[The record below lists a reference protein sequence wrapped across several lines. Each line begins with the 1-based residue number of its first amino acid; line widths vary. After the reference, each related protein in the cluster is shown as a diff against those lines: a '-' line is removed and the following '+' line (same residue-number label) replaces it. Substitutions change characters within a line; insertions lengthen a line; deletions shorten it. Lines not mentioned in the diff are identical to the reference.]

1 MADNRTSTATTSS
14 TARRGPGMG
23 GGHGRGGRMI
33 IAKPRDFRGTFR
45 KLLRFMRPHWAGMV
59 TIILL
64 AGATTVASSLSPKI
78 MGSATNE
85 IVRGAQSLLQG
96 GSGVDFGILV
106 RILMLLMGIYIATS
120 VLRYAQNYVM
130 AGVSQRTMYD
140 LRQAVDQKLSR
151 LPLEYY
157 DTHAYGD
164 ILSRVTNDVDTVS
177 DSLQSSIISA
187 FRSALSVIITLV
199 MMFTISPRLT
209 LIGLVT
215 VPITLWFSSTVVKKT
230 QRFFKGQQSAM
241 GRLSGYIE
249 EMYTAHSIIKAYSGE
264 EEACSQFSEINR
276 ELRDY
281 GRKAQFISGVLSP
294 IVGFIGNVGYV
305 LVTVV
310 GAMMILGGELL
321 VGDLQAFIRYLRQ
334 LSDPINETVSI
345 VNVLQSTV
353 AAAERIFE
361 VLDADEEL
369 PEREPPVI
377 PEESRGAVELTDV
390 HFGYEPGSEVIR
402 GLDVSV
408 QPGEQVALV
417 GETGAGKTTIVNL
430 IMRFYDVTQGSIKV
444 DGVDIRDMPRE
455 VLRQRFGIVLQ
466 DTWLFHGTILEN
478 IRYGRLDAADE
489 EVREAARLAYADGF
503 IAQLP
508 GGYDFVLGEDALNL
522 SQGQRQLLTIARAI
536 LSNSEILILDEA
548 TSSVDT
554 RTEVLIQKAMKNLMQ
569 GRTVFVI
576 AHRLST
582 IRDSSMILML
592 ENGRVLERGTH
603 AELLERNGAYARLYN
618 SQFELEN
625 GAAI

>member
-1 MADNRTSTATTSS
+1 MADNRTSTTTTT

-23 GGHGRGGRMI
+23 GGRGRGGRMI
-33 IAKPRDFRGTFR
+33 IAKPKDFRGTFR
-45 KLLRFMRPHWAGMV
+45 KLLRFMRPHWMGM
-59 TIILL
+59 TAIILL
-64 AGATTVASSLSPKI
+64 AGATILASSLSPKI

-85 IVRGAQSLLQG
+85 IVRGAQSLLKG
-96 GSGVDFGILV
+96 GSGVDFGLLA
-106 RILMLLMGIYIATS
+106 RILMLLMAVYVATS
-120 VLRYAQNYVM
+120 LLRYAQNYVM

-140 LRQAVDQKLSR
+140 LRQAVDRKLSR

-187 FRSALSVIITLV
+187 FRSALSVVITLV
-199 MMFTISPRLT
+199 MMLTISPRLT

-264 EEACSQFSEINR
+264 EDACRQFSEINR

-294 IVGFIGNVGYV
+294 IVGFIGNAGYV

-361 VLDADEEL
+361 VLDADEEI

-377 PEESRGAVELTDV
+377 PPESRGAVEITDV
-390 HFGYEPGSEVIR
+390 HFGYEPGIEVIR

-455 VLRQRFGIVLQ
+455 VLRERFGMVLQ
-466 DTWLFHGTILEN
+466 DTWLFHGTIMEN
-478 IRYGRLDAADE
+478 IRYGRLDATDE
-489 EVREAARLAYADGF
+489 EVRQAARLAYADGF

-536 LSNSEILILDEA
+536 LSDPEILILDEA

-554 RTEVLIQKAMKNLMQ
+554 RTEVLIQKAMKNLMK

-582 IRDSSMILML
+582 IRDSSVILML
-592 ENGRVLERGTH
+592 ENGQVLERGTH
-603 AELLERNGAYARLYN
+603 AELLAQNGAYARLYN

-625 GAAI
+625 GAAV

>member
-1 MADNRTSTATTSS
+1 MADNRTSTTTTT

-23 GGHGRGGRMI
+23 GGRGRGGRMI
-33 IAKPRDFRGTFR
+33 IAKPKDFRGTFR
-45 KLLRFMRPHWAGMV
+45 KLLRFMRPHWMGM
-59 TIILL
+59 TAIILL
-64 AGATTVASSLSPKI
+64 AGATTLASSLSPKI

-85 IVRGAQSLLQG
+85 IVRGAQSLLEG
-96 GSGVDFGILV
+96 GSGVDFGLLT
-106 RILMLLMGIYIATS
+106 RILMLLMAVYVATS
-120 VLRYAQNYVM
+120 LLRYAQNYVM

-140 LRQAVDQKLSR
+140 LRQAVDRKLSR

-187 FRSALSVIITLV
+187 FRSALSVVITLV
-199 MMFTISPRLT
+199 MMLTISPRLT

-264 EEACSQFSEINR
+264 EDACRQFSEINR

-294 IVGFIGNVGYV
+294 IVGFIGNAGYV

-361 VLDADEEL
+361 VLDADEEI

-377 PEESRGAVELTDV
+377 PPESRGAVEITDV
-390 HFGYEPGSEVIR
+390 HFGYEPGIEVIR

-455 VLRQRFGIVLQ
+455 VLRERFGMVLQ

-478 IRYGRLDAADE
+478 IRYGRLDATDE
-489 EVREAARLAYADGF
+489 EVRQAARLAYADGF

-536 LSNSEILILDEA
+536 LSDPEILILDEA

-554 RTEVLIQKAMKNLMQ
+554 RTEVLIQKAMKNLMK

-582 IRDSSMILML
+582 IRDSSVILML
-592 ENGRVLERGTH
+592 ENGQVLERGTH
-603 AELLERNGAYARLYN
+603 AELLAQNGAYARLYN

-625 GAAI
+625 GAAV

>member
-106 RILMLLMGIYIATS
+106 RILMLLIGIYIATS

-199 MMFTISPRLT
+199 MMLTISPRLT

-215 VPITLWFSSTVVKKT
+215 IPITLWFSSTVVKKT

-264 EEACSQFSEINR
+264 EEVCSQFSEINR

-478 IRYGRLDAADE
+478 IRYGRLDATDE

-536 LSNSEILILDEA
+536 LSNPEILILDEA

-625 GAAI
+625 GAAV

>member
-215 VPITLWFSSTVVKKT
+215 IPITLWFSSTVVKKT

-264 EEACSQFSEINR
+264 EEVCSQFSEINR

-478 IRYGRLDAADE
+478 IRYGRLDATDE

-536 LSNSEILILDEA
+536 LSNPEILILDEA

-625 GAAI
+625 GAAV

>member
-1 MADNRTSTATTSS
+1 MADNRTSTTTTT

-23 GGHGRGGRMI
+23 GGRGRGGRMI
-33 IAKPRDFRGTFR
+33 IAKPKDFRGTFR
-45 KLLRFMRPHWAGMV
+45 KLLRFMRPHWMGM
-59 TIILL
+59 TAIILL
-64 AGATTVASSLSPKI
+64 AGATTLASSLSPKI

-85 IVRGAQSLLQG
+85 IVRGAQSLLEG
-96 GSGVDFGILV
+96 GSGVDFGLLA
-106 RILMLLMGIYIATS
+106 RILMLLMAVYVATS
-120 VLRYAQNYVM
+120 LLRYAQNYVM

-140 LRQAVDQKLSR
+140 LRQAVDRKLSR

-187 FRSALSVIITLV
+187 FRSALSVVITLV
-199 MMFTISPRLT
+199 MMLTIS
-209 LIGLVT
+209 GLVT

-264 EEACSQFSEINR
+264 EDACRQFSEINR

-294 IVGFIGNVGYV
+294 IVGFIGNAGYV

-361 VLDADEEL
+361 VLDADEEI

-377 PEESRGAVELTDV
+377 PPESRGAVEITDV
-390 HFGYEPGSEVIR
+390 HFGYEPGIEVIR

-455 VLRQRFGIVLQ
+455 VLRERFGMVLQ
-466 DTWLFHGTILEN
+466 DTWLFHGTIMEN
-478 IRYGRLDAADE
+478 IRYGRLDATDE
-489 EVREAARLAYADGF
+489 EVRQAARLAYADGF

-536 LSNSEILILDEA
+536 LSDPEILILDEA

-554 RTEVLIQKAMKNLMQ
+554 RTEVLIQKAMKNLMK

-582 IRDSSMILML
+582 IRDSSVILML
-592 ENGRVLERGTH
+592 ENGQVLERGTH
-603 AELLERNGAYARLYN
+603 AELLAQNGAYARLYN

-625 GAAI
+625 GAAV

>member
-1 MADNRTSTATTSS
+1 MADNRTSTTTTT

-23 GGHGRGGRMI
+23 GGRGRGGRMI
-33 IAKPRDFRGTFR
+33 IAKPKDFRGTFR
-45 KLLRFMRPHWAGMV
+45 KLLRFMRPHWMGM
-59 TIILL
+59 TAIILL
-64 AGATTVASSLSPKI
+64 AGATTLASSLSPKI

-85 IVRGAQSLLQG
+85 IVRGAQSLLED
-96 GSGVDFGILV
+96 GSGVDFGLLA
-106 RILMLLMGIYIATS
+106 RILMLLMAVYVATS
-120 VLRYAQNYVM
+120 LLRYTQNYVM

-140 LRQAVDQKLSR
+140 LRQAVDRKLSR

-187 FRSALSVIITLV
+187 FRSALSVVITLV
-199 MMFTISPRLT
+199 MMLTISPRLT

-264 EEACSQFSEINR
+264 EDAYRQFSEINR

-294 IVGFIGNVGYV
+294 IVGFIGNAGYV

-345 VNVLQSTV
+345 VNVLQSTM

-361 VLDADEEL
+361 VLDADEEI

-377 PEESRGAVELTDV
+377 PPESRGAVEISDV
-390 HFGYEPGSEVIR
+390 HFGYEPGIEVIR

-455 VLRQRFGIVLQ
+455 VLRERFGMVLQ
-466 DTWLFHGTILEN
+466 DTWLLHGTIMEN
-478 IRYGRLDAADE
+478 IRYGRLDATDE
-489 EVREAARLAYADGF
+489 EVRKAARLAYADGF

-536 LSNSEILILDEA
+536 LSDPEILILDEA

-554 RTEVLIQKAMKNLMQ
+554 RTEVLIQKAMKNLMK

-582 IRDSSMILML
+582 IRDSSVILML
-592 ENGRVLERGTH
+592 ENGQVLERGTH
-603 AELLERNGAYARLYN
+603 AELLAQNGAYARLYN

-625 GAAI
+625 SAAV

>member
-1 MADNRTSTATTSS
+1 MADNRTSTTTTT

-23 GGHGRGGRMI
+23 GGRGRGGRMI
-33 IAKPRDFRGTFR
+33 IAKPKDFRGTFR
-45 KLLRFMRPHWAGMV
+45 KLLRFMRPHWMGM
-59 TIILL
+59 TAIILL
-64 AGATTVASSLSPKI
+64 AGATTLASSLSPKI

-85 IVRGAQSLLQG
+85 IVRGAQSLLEG
-96 GSGVDFGILV
+96 GSGVDFGLLT
-106 RILMLLMGIYIATS
+106 RILMLLMAAYVATS
-120 VLRYAQNYVM
+120 LLRYAQNYLM

-140 LRQAVDQKLSR
+140 LRQAVDRKLSR

-187 FRSALSVIITLV
+187 FRSALSVVITLV
-199 MMFTISPRLT
+199 MMLTISPRLT

-264 EEACSQFSEINR
+264 EDACRQFSEINR

-294 IVGFIGNVGYV
+294 IVGFIGNAGYV

-361 VLDADEEL
+361 VLDADEEI

-377 PEESRGAVELTDV
+377 PPESRGAVEITDV
-390 HFGYEPGSEVIR
+390 HFGYEPGIEVIR

-455 VLRQRFGIVLQ
+455 VLRERFGMVLQ

-478 IRYGRLDAADE
+478 IRYGRLDATDE
-489 EVREAARLAYADGF
+489 EVRQAARLAYADGF

-536 LSNSEILILDEA
+536 LSDPEILILDEA

-554 RTEVLIQKAMKNLMQ
+554 RTEVLIQKAMKNLMK

-582 IRDSSMILML
+582 IRDSSVILML
-592 ENGRVLERGTH
+592 ENGQVLERGTH
-603 AELLERNGAYARLYN
+603 AELLAQNGAYARLYN

-625 GAAI
+625 GAAV

>member
-1 MADNRTSTATTSS
+1 MADNRTSTTTTT

-23 GGHGRGGRMI
+23 GGRGRGGRMI
-33 IAKPRDFRGTFR
+33 IAKPKDFRGTFR
-45 KLLRFMRPHWAGMV
+45 KLLRFMRPHWMGM
-59 TIILL
+59 TAIILL
-64 AGATTVASSLSPKI
+64 AGATTLASSLSPKI

-85 IVRGAQSLLQG
+85 IVRGAQSLLEG
-96 GSGVDFGILV
+96 GSGVDFGLLT
-106 RILMLLMGIYIATS
+106 RILMLLMAAYVATS
-120 VLRYAQNYVM
+120 LLRYAQNYMM

-140 LRQAVDQKLSR
+140 LRQAVDRKLSR

-187 FRSALSVIITLV
+187 FRSALSVVITLV
-199 MMFTISPRLT
+199 MMLTISPRLT

-264 EEACSQFSEINR
+264 EDACRQFSEINR

-294 IVGFIGNVGYV
+294 IVGFIGNAGYV

-361 VLDADEEL
+361 VLDADEEI

-377 PEESRGAVELTDV
+377 PPESRGAVEITDV
-390 HFGYEPGSEVIR
+390 HFGYEPGIEVIR

-455 VLRQRFGIVLQ
+455 VLRERFGMVLQ
-466 DTWLFHGTILEN
+466 DTWLFHVTILEN
-478 IRYGRLDAADE
+478 IRYGRLDATDE
-489 EVREAARLAYADGF
+489 EVRQAARLAYADGF
-503 IAQLP
+503 MAQLP

-536 LSNSEILILDEA
+536 LSDPEILILDEA

-554 RTEVLIQKAMKNLMQ
+554 RTEVLIQKAMKNLMK

-582 IRDSSMILML
+582 IRDSSVILML
-592 ENGRVLERGTH
+592 ENGQVLERGTH
-603 AELLERNGAYARLYN
+603 AELLAQNGAYARLYN

-625 GAAI
+625 GAAV

>member
-96 GSGVDFGILV
+96 GSGVDFGVLV
-106 RILMLLMGIYIATS
+106 RILMLLIGIYIATS

-199 MMFTISPRLT
+199 MMLTISPRLT

-281 GRKAQFISGVLSP
+281 GRKAQFISSVLSP

-455 VLRQRFGIVLQ
+455 VLRQRFGMVLQ

-478 IRYGRLDAADE
+478 IRYGRLDATDE

-536 LSNSEILILDEA
+536 LSNPEILILDEA

-625 GAAI
+625 GAVV

>member
-1 MADNRTSTATTSS
+1 
-14 TARRGPGMG
+14 
-23 GGHGRGGRMI
+23 MI
-33 IAKPRDFRGTFR
+33 IAKPKDFRGTFR
-45 KLLRFMRPHWAGMV
+45 KLLRFMRPHWMGM
-59 TIILL
+59 TAIILL
-64 AGATTVASSLSPKI
+64 AGATTLASSLSPKI

-85 IVRGAQSLLQG
+85 IVRGAQSLLEG
-96 GSGVDFGILV
+96 GSGVDFGLLA
-106 RILMLLMGIYIATS
+106 RILMLLMAVYVATS
-120 VLRYAQNYVM
+120 LLRYAQNYVM

-140 LRQAVDQKLSR
+140 LRQAVDRKLSR

-187 FRSALSVIITLV
+187 FRSALSVVITLV
-199 MMFTISPRLT
+199 MMLTISPRLT

-264 EEACSQFSEINR
+264 EDACRQFSEINR

-294 IVGFIGNVGYV
+294 IVGFIGNAGYV

-361 VLDADEEL
+361 VLDADEEI

-377 PEESRGAVELTDV
+377 PPESRGAVEITDV
-390 HFGYEPGSEVIR
+390 HFGYEPGIEVIR

-444 DGVDIRDMPRE
+444 CLLYTSRRKQNGLYEHTGTVCTYSQGYSAGPPDDPGSQGPVQRDLYLWSGQPGIHHRGGRTAGPAGGGDRPYLGRDGLLHAAQGEGRRAFPC
-455 VLRQRFGIVLQ
+455 
-466 DTWLFHGTILEN
+466 
-478 IRYGRLDAADE
+478 YGRDAAGTGRFPELTSGKYQQTGSFSDWNC
-489 EVREAARLAYADGF
+489 LFLFYKNPLYF
-503 IAQLP
+503 QC
-508 GGYDFVLGEDALNL
+508 GY
-522 SQGQRQLLTIARAI
+522 AI
-536 LSNSEILILDEA
+536 LGMYLGNYKYYA
-548 TSSVDT
+548 
-554 RTEVLIQKAMKNLMQ
+554 IQNIIVYKTKGANLYETD
-569 GRTVFVI
+569 GR
-576 AHRLST
+576 
-582 IRDSSMILML
+582 
-592 ENGRVLERGTH
+592 
-603 AELLERNGAYARLYN
+603 
-618 SQFELEN
+618 
-625 GAAI
+625 

>member
-96 GSGVDFGILV
+96 GSGVDFAVLV
-106 RILMLLMGIYIATS
+106 RILMLLIGIYIATS

-199 MMFTISPRLT
+199 MMLTISPRLT

-281 GRKAQFISGVLSP
+281 GRKAQFVSGVLSP

-478 IRYGRLDAADE
+478 IRYGRLDATDE

-536 LSNSEILILDEA
+536 LSNPEILILDEA

-625 GAAI
+625 GAAV

>member
-96 GSGVDFGILV
+96 GSGVDFGVLV
-106 RILMLLMGIYIATS
+106 RILMLLIGIYIATS

-199 MMFTISPRLT
+199 MMLTISPRLT

-455 VLRQRFGIVLQ
+455 VLRQRFGMVLQ

-478 IRYGRLDAADE
+478 IRYGRLDATDE
-489 EVREAARLAYADGF
+489 EVHEAARLAYADGF

>member
-1 MADNRTSTATTSS
+1 MADNRISTATTSS

-45 KLLRFMRPHWAGMV
+45 KLLRFMRPHWVGMV

-96 GSGVDFGILV
+96 GSGVDFGVLV
-106 RILMLLMGIYIATS
+106 RILMLLIGIYIATS

-199 MMFTISPRLT
+199 MMLTISPRLT

-478 IRYGRLDAADE
+478 IRYGRLDATDE

-536 LSNSEILILDEA
+536 LSNPEILILDEA

-625 GAAI
+625 GAAV

>member
-1 MADNRTSTATTSS
+1 MADNRISTATTSS

-96 GSGVDFGILV
+96 GSGVDFGVLV
-106 RILMLLMGIYIATS
+106 RILMLLIGIYIATS

-199 MMFTISPRLT
+199 MMLTISPRLT

-361 VLDADEEL
+361 VLDAGEEL
-369 PEREPPVI
+369 PEQEPPVI

-536 LSNSEILILDEA
+536 LSNPEILILDEA

>member
-1 MADNRTSTATTSS
+1 MADNRTSTTTTT

-23 GGHGRGGRMI
+23 GGRGRGGRMI
-33 IAKPRDFRGTFR
+33 IAKPKDFRGTFR
-45 KLLRFMRPHWAGMV
+45 KLLRFMRPHWMGM
-59 TIILL
+59 TAIILL
-64 AGATTVASSLSPKI
+64 AGATTLASSLSPKI

-85 IVRGAQSLLQG
+85 IVRGAQSLLED
-96 GSGVDFGILV
+96 GSGVDFGLLA
-106 RILMLLMGIYIATS
+106 RILMLLMAVYVATS
-120 VLRYAQNYVM
+120 LLRYTQNYVM

-140 LRQAVDQKLSR
+140 LRQAVDRKLSR

-187 FRSALSVIITLV
+187 FRSALSVVITLV
-199 MMFTISPRLT
+199 MMLTISPRLT

-264 EEACSQFSEINR
+264 EDAYRQFSEINR

-294 IVGFIGNVGYV
+294 IVGFIGNAGYV

-321 VGDLQAFIRYLRQ
+321 EGDLQAFIRYLRQ

-345 VNVLQSTV
+345 VNVLQSTM

-361 VLDADEEL
+361 VLDADEEI

-377 PEESRGAVELTDV
+377 PPKSRGAVEITDV
-390 HFGYEPGSEVIR
+390 HFGYEPGIEVIR

-455 VLRQRFGIVLQ
+455 VLRERFGMVLQ
-466 DTWLFHGTILEN
+466 DTWLLHGTIMEN
-478 IRYGRLDAADE
+478 IRYGRLDATDE
-489 EVREAARLAYADGF
+489 EVRKAARLAYADGF

-536 LSNSEILILDEA
+536 LSDPEILILDEA

-554 RTEVLIQKAMKNLMQ
+554 RTEVLIQKAMKNLMK

-582 IRDSSMILML
+582 IRDSSVILML
-592 ENGRVLERGTH
+592 ENGQVLERGTH
-603 AELLERNGAYARLYN
+603 AELLAQNGAYARLYN

-625 GAAI
+625 SAAV

>member
-96 GSGVDFGILV
+96 GSGVDFAVLV
-106 RILMLLMGIYIATS
+106 RILMLLIGIYIATS

-199 MMFTISPRLT
+199 MMLTISPRLT

-455 VLRQRFGIVLQ
+455 VLRQRFGMVLQ

-478 IRYGRLDAADE
+478 IRYGRLDATDE

-625 GAAI
+625 GAAV

>member
-1 MADNRTSTATTSS
+1 MADNRTSTTTTT

-23 GGHGRGGRMI
+23 GGRGRGGRMI
-33 IAKPRDFRGTFR
+33 IAKPKDFRGTFR
-45 KLLRFMRPHWAGMV
+45 KLLRFMRPHWMGM
-59 TIILL
+59 TAIILL
-64 AGATTVASSLSPKI
+64 AGATTLASSLSPKI

-85 IVRGAQSLLQG
+85 IVRGAQSLLEG
-96 GSGVDFGILV
+96 GSGVDFGLLT
-106 RILMLLMGIYIATS
+106 RILMLLMAAYVATS
-120 VLRYAQNYVM
+120 LLRYAQNYMM

-140 LRQAVDQKLSR
+140 LRQAVDRKLSR

-187 FRSALSVIITLV
+187 FRSALSVVITLV
-199 MMFTISPRLT
+199 MMLTISPRLT

-264 EEACSQFSEINR
+264 EDACRQFSEINR

-294 IVGFIGNVGYV
+294 IVGFIGNAGYV

-361 VLDADEEL
+361 VLDADEEI

-377 PEESRGAVELTDV
+377 PPESRGAVEITDV
-390 HFGYEPGSEVIR
+390 HFGYEPGIEVIR

-455 VLRQRFGIVLQ
+455 VLRERFGMVLQ

-478 IRYGRLDAADE
+478 IRYGRLDATDE
-489 EVREAARLAYADGF
+489 EVRQAARLAYADGF

-536 LSNSEILILDEA
+536 LSDPEILILDEA

-554 RTEVLIQKAMKNLMQ
+554 RTEVLIQKAMKNLMK

-582 IRDSSMILML
+582 IRDSSVILML
-592 ENGRVLERGTH
+592 ENGQVLERGTH
-603 AELLERNGAYARLYN
+603 AELLAQNGAYARLYN

-625 GAAI
+625 GAAV

>member
-1 MADNRTSTATTSS
+1 MADNRTSTTTTT

-23 GGHGRGGRMI
+23 GGRGRGGRMI
-33 IAKPRDFRGTFR
+33 IAKPKDFRGTFR
-45 KLLRFMRPHWAGMV
+45 KLLRFMRPHWMGM
-59 TIILL
+59 TAIILL
-64 AGATTVASSLSPKI
+64 AGATTLASSLSPKI

-85 IVRGAQSLLQG
+85 IVRGAQSLLED
-96 GSGVDFGILV
+96 GSGVDFGLLA
-106 RILMLLMGIYIATS
+106 RILMLLMAVYVATS
-120 VLRYAQNYVM
+120 LLRYTQNYVM

-140 LRQAVDQKLSR
+140 LRQAVDRKLSR

-187 FRSALSVIITLV
+187 FRSALSVVITLV
-199 MMFTISPRLT
+199 MMLTISPRLT

-264 EEACSQFSEINR
+264 EDAYRQFSEINR

-294 IVGFIGNVGYV
+294 IVGFIGNAGYV

-345 VNVLQSTV
+345 VNVLQSTM

-361 VLDADEEL
+361 VLDADEEI

-377 PEESRGAVELTDV
+377 PPESRGAVEITDV
-390 HFGYEPGSEVIR
+390 HFGYEPGIEVIR

-455 VLRQRFGIVLQ
+455 VLRERFGMVLQ
-466 DTWLFHGTILEN
+466 DTWLLHGTIMEN
-478 IRYGRLDAADE
+478 IRYGRLDATDE
-489 EVREAARLAYADGF
+489 EVRKAARLAYADGF

-522 SQGQRQLLTIARAI
+522 SQGQRQLLTICNCPPA
-536 LSNSEILILDEA
+536 LHHPG
-548 TSSVDT
+548 
-554 RTEVLIQKAMKNLMQ
+554 Q
-569 GRTVFVI
+569 
-576 AHRLST
+576 
-582 IRDSSMILML
+582 
-592 ENGRVLERGTH
+592 
-603 AELLERNGAYARLYN
+603 
-618 SQFELEN
+618 
-625 GAAI
+625 

>member
-1 MADNRTSTATTSS
+1 MADNRTSTTTTT

-23 GGHGRGGRMI
+23 GGRGRGGRMI
-33 IAKPRDFRGTFR
+33 IAKPKDFRGTFR
-45 KLLRFMRPHWAGMV
+45 KLLRFMRPQWMGM
-59 TIILL
+59 TAIILL
-64 AGATTVASSLSPKI
+64 AGATTLASSLSPKI

-85 IVRGAQSLLQG
+85 IVRGAQSLLED
-96 GSGVDFGILV
+96 GSGVDFGLLA
-106 RILMLLMGIYIATS
+106 RILMLLMAVYVATS
-120 VLRYAQNYVM
+120 LLRYTQNYVM

-140 LRQAVDQKLSR
+140 LRQAVDRKLSR

-187 FRSALSVIITLV
+187 FRSALSVVITLV
-199 MMFTISPRLT
+199 MMLTISPRLT

-264 EEACSQFSEINR
+264 EDAYRQFSEINR

-294 IVGFIGNVGYV
+294 IVGFIGNAGYV

-345 VNVLQSTV
+345 VNVLQSTM

-361 VLDADEEL
+361 VLDADEEI

-377 PEESRGAVELTDV
+377 PPESRGAVEISDV
-390 HFGYEPGSEVIR
+390 HFGYEPGIEVIR

-455 VLRQRFGIVLQ
+455 VLRERFGMVLQ
-466 DTWLFHGTILEN
+466 DTWLLHGTIMEN
-478 IRYGRLDAADE
+478 IRYGRLDATDE
-489 EVREAARLAYADGF
+489 EVRKAARLAYADGF

-536 LSNSEILILDEA
+536 LSDPEILILDEA

-554 RTEVLIQKAMKNLMQ
+554 RTEVLIQKAMKNLMK

-582 IRDSSMILML
+582 IRDSSVILML
-592 ENGRVLERGTH
+592 ENGQVLERGTH
-603 AELLERNGAYARLYN
+603 AELLAQNGAYARLYN

-625 GAAI
+625 SAAV

>member
-1 MADNRTSTATTSS
+1 
-14 TARRGPGMG
+14 
-23 GGHGRGGRMI
+23 MI
-33 IAKPRDFRGTFR
+33 IAKPKDFRGTFR
-45 KLLRFMRPHWAGMV
+45 KLLRFMRPHWMGM
-59 TIILL
+59 TAIILL
-64 AGATTVASSLSPKI
+64 AGATTLASSLSPKI

-85 IVRGAQSLLQG
+85 IVRGAQSLLED
-96 GSGVDFGILV
+96 GSGVDFGLLA
-106 RILMLLMGIYIATS
+106 RILMLLMAVYVATS
-120 VLRYAQNYVM
+120 LLRYTQNYVM

-140 LRQAVDQKLSR
+140 LRQAVDRKLSR

-187 FRSALSVIITLV
+187 FRSALSVVITLV
-199 MMFTISPRLT
+199 MMLTISPRLT

-264 EEACSQFSEINR
+264 EDAYRQFSEINR

-294 IVGFIGNVGYV
+294 IVGFIGNAGYV

-345 VNVLQSTV
+345 VNVLQSTM

-361 VLDADEEL
+361 VLDADEEI

-377 PEESRGAVELTDV
+377 PPESRGAVEISDV
-390 HFGYEPGSEVIR
+390 HFGYEPGIEVIR

-455 VLRQRFGIVLQ
+455 VLRERFGMVLQ
-466 DTWLFHGTILEN
+466 DTWLLHGTIMEN
-478 IRYGRLDAADE
+478 IRYGRLDATDE
-489 EVREAARLAYADGF
+489 EVRKAARLAYADGF

-536 LSNSEILILDEA
+536 LSDPEILILDEA

-554 RTEVLIQKAMKNLMQ
+554 RTEVLIQKAMKNLMK

-582 IRDSSMILML
+582 IRDSSVILML
-592 ENGRVLERGTH
+592 ENGQVLERGTH
-603 AELLERNGAYARLYN
+603 AELLAQNGAYARLYN

-625 GAAI
+625 SAAV

>member
-45 KLLRFMRPHWAGMV
+45 KLLRFMRPHWVGMV

-96 GSGVDFGILV
+96 GSGVDFAVLV
-106 RILMLLMGIYIATS
+106 RILMLLIGIYIATS

-199 MMFTISPRLT
+199 MMLTISPRLT

-264 EEACSQFSEINR
+264 EEVCSQFSEINR

-361 VLDADEEL
+361 VLDAGEEL
-369 PEREPPVI
+369 PEQEPPVI

-478 IRYGRLDAADE
+478 IRYGRLDATDE

-536 LSNSEILILDEA
+536 LSNPEILILDEA

-625 GAAI
+625 GAAV

>member
-1 MADNRTSTATTSS
+1 MADNRTSTTTTT

-23 GGHGRGGRMI
+23 GGRGRGGRMI
-33 IAKPRDFRGTFR
+33 IAKPKDFRGTFR
-45 KLLRFMRPHWAGMV
+45 KLLRFMRPHWMGM
-59 TIILL
+59 TAIILL
-64 AGATTVASSLSPKI
+64 AGATTLASSLSPKI

-85 IVRGAQSLLQG
+85 IVRGAQSLLEG
-96 GSGVDFGILV
+96 GSGVDFGLLT
-106 RILMLLMGIYIATS
+106 RILMLLMAVYVATS
-120 VLRYAQNYVM
+120 LLRYAQNYVM

-140 LRQAVDQKLSR
+140 LRQAVDRKLSR

-187 FRSALSVIITLV
+187 FRSALSVVITLV
-199 MMFTISPRLT
+199 MMLTISPRLT

-264 EEACSQFSEINR
+264 EDACRQFSEINR

-294 IVGFIGNVGYV
+294 IVGFIGNAGYV

-361 VLDADEEL
+361 VLDADEEI

-377 PEESRGAVELTDV
+377 PPESRGAVEITDV
-390 HFGYEPGSEVIR
+390 HFGYEPGIEVIR

-455 VLRQRFGIVLQ
+455 VLRERFGMVLQ
-466 DTWLFHGTILEN
+466 DTWLFHGTIMEN
-478 IRYGRLDAADE
+478 IRYGRLDATDE
-489 EVREAARLAYADGF
+489 EVRQAARLAYADGF

-536 LSNSEILILDEA
+536 LSDPEILILDEA

-554 RTEVLIQKAMKNLMQ
+554 RTEVLIQKAMKNLMK

-582 IRDSSMILML
+582 IRDSSVILML
-592 ENGRVLERGTH
+592 ENGQVLERGTH
-603 AELLERNGAYARLYN
+603 AELLAQNGAYARLYN

-625 GAAI
+625 GAAV

>member
-1 MADNRTSTATTSS
+1 MADNRTSTTTTT

-23 GGHGRGGRMI
+23 GGRGRGGRMI
-33 IAKPRDFRGTFR
+33 IAKPKDFRGTFR
-45 KLLRFMRPHWAGMV
+45 KLLRFMRPHWMGM
-59 TIILL
+59 TAIILL
-64 AGATTVASSLSPKI
+64 AGATTLASSLSPKI

-85 IVRGAQSLLQG
+85 IVRGAQSLLEG
-96 GSGVDFGILV
+96 GSGVDFGLLT
-106 RILMLLMGIYIATS
+106 RILMLLMAAYVATS
-120 VLRYAQNYVM
+120 LLRYAQNYMM

-140 LRQAVDQKLSR
+140 LRQAVDRKLSR

-187 FRSALSVIITLV
+187 FRSALSVVITLV
-199 MMFTISPRLT
+199 MMLTISPRLT

-264 EEACSQFSEINR
+264 EDACRQFSEINR

-294 IVGFIGNVGYV
+294 IVGFIGNAGYV

-361 VLDADEEL
+361 VLDADEEI

-377 PEESRGAVELTDV
+377 PPESRGAVEITDV
-390 HFGYEPGSEVIR
+390 HFGYEPGIEVIR

-455 VLRQRFGIVLQ
+455 VLRERFGMVLQ

-478 IRYGRLDAADE
+478 IRYGRLDATDE
-489 EVREAARLAYADGF
+489 EVRQAARLAYADGF

-536 LSNSEILILDEA
+536 LSDPEILILDEA

-554 RTEVLIQKAMKNLMQ
+554 RTEVLIQKAMKNLMK

-582 IRDSSMILML
+582 IRDSSVILML
-592 ENGRVLERGTH
+592 ENGQVLERGTH
-603 AELLERNGAYARLYN
+603 AELLSQNGAYARLYN

-625 GAAI
+625 GAAV

>member
-1 MADNRTSTATTSS
+1 MADNRISTATTSS

-96 GSGVDFGILV
+96 GSGVDFGVLV
-106 RILMLLMGIYIATS
+106 RILMLLIGIYIATS

-199 MMFTISPRLT
+199 MMLTISPRLT

-361 VLDADEEL
+361 VLDAGEEL

-455 VLRQRFGIVLQ
+455 VLRQRFGMVLQ
-466 DTWLFHGTILEN
+466 DTWLFYGTILEN
-478 IRYGRLDAADE
+478 IRYGRLDATDE

-536 LSNSEILILDEA
+536 LSNPEILILDEA

-625 GAAI
+625 GAAV

>member
-45 KLLRFMRPHWAGMV
+45 KLLRFMRPHWVGMV

-96 GSGVDFGILV
+96 GSGVDFAVLV
-106 RILMLLMGIYIATS
+106 RILMLLIGIYIATS

-199 MMFTISPRLT
+199 MMLTISPRLT

-361 VLDADEEL
+361 VLDAGEEL
-369 PEREPPVI
+369 PEQEPPVI

-478 IRYGRLDAADE
+478 IRYGRLDATDE

-536 LSNSEILILDEA
+536 LSNPEILILDEA

-625 GAAI
+625 GAAV

>member
-1 MADNRTSTATTSS
+1 MADNRTASTTS
-14 TARRGPGMG
+14 TTTRRGPGMG
-23 GGHGRGGRMI
+23 GGRGRGGRMI
-33 IAKPRDFRGTFR
+33 IAKPKDFRGTFK
-45 KLLRFMRPHWAGMV
+45 KLLRFMRPHWLGMTV
-59 TIILL
+59 IILL
-64 AGATTVASSLSPKI
+64 AGATTFASSLSPKI

-85 IVRGAQSLLQG
+85 IVRGAQSLLEG
-96 GSGVDFGILV
+96 GSGVDFGLLG
-106 RILMLLMGIYIATS
+106 RILTLLMAVYIATS
-120 VLRYAQNYVM
+120 LLRYAQNYVM

-140 LRQAVDQKLSR
+140 LRQAVDRKLSR

-187 FRSALSVIITLV
+187 FRSALSVVITLV
-199 MMFTISPRLT
+199 MMLTISPRLT
-209 LIGLVT
+209 LIGLIT
-215 VPITLWFSSTVVKKT
+215 VPLTLWFSATVVKRT

-264 EEACSQFSEINR
+264 EEACRQFSEINR

-294 IVGFIGNVGYV
+294 IVGFIGNAGYV

-310 GAMMILGGELL
+310 GAMMILSGELL

-361 VLDADEEL
+361 VLDADEEI

-377 PEESRGAVELTDV
+377 PEESRGAVEITDV
-390 HFGYEPGSEVIR
+390 HFGYEPGIEVIR

-408 QPGEQVALV
+408 QPGDQVALV

-455 VLRQRFGIVLQ
+455 VLRERFGMVLQ
-466 DTWLFHGTILEN
+466 DTWLFHGSILEN
-478 IRYGRLDAADE
+478 IRYGRLDATDE

-536 LSNSEILILDEA
+536 LSDPEILILDEA

-554 RTEVLIQKAMKNLMQ
+554 RTEVLIQKAMKNLMK

-592 ENGRVLERGTH
+592 ENGQVLERGTH
-603 AELLERNGAYARLYN
+603 AELLARNGAYARLYN

-625 GAAI
+625 GAAV

>member
-1 MADNRTSTATTSS
+1 MADNRTSTTTTT

-23 GGHGRGGRMI
+23 GGRGRGGRMI
-33 IAKPRDFRGTFR
+33 IAKPKDFRGTFR
-45 KLLRFMRPHWAGMV
+45 KLLRFMRPHWMGM
-59 TIILL
+59 TAIILL
-64 AGATTVASSLSPKI
+64 AGATTLASSLSPKI

-85 IVRGAQSLLQG
+85 IVRGAQSLLEG
-96 GSGVDFGILV
+96 GSGVDFSLLA
-106 RILMLLMGIYIATS
+106 RILMLLMAVYVATS
-120 VLRYAQNYVM
+120 LLRYAQNYVM

-140 LRQAVDQKLSR
+140 LRQAVDRKLSR

-187 FRSALSVIITLV
+187 FRSALSVVITLV
-199 MMFTISPRLT
+199 MMLTISPRLT

-264 EEACSQFSEINR
+264 EDACRQFSEINR

-294 IVGFIGNVGYV
+294 IVGFIGNAGYV

-361 VLDADEEL
+361 VLDADEEI

-377 PEESRGAVELTDV
+377 PPESRGAVEITDV
-390 HFGYEPGSEVIR
+390 HFGYEPGIEVIR

-455 VLRQRFGIVLQ
+455 VLRERFGMVLQ
-466 DTWLFHGTILEN
+466 DTWLFHGTIMEN
-478 IRYGRLDAADE
+478 IRYGRLDATDE
-489 EVREAARLAYADGF
+489 EVRQAARMAYADGF

-536 LSNSEILILDEA
+536 LSDPEILILDEA

-554 RTEVLIQKAMKNLMQ
+554 RTEVLIQKAMKNLMK

-582 IRDSSMILML
+582 IRDSSVILML
-592 ENGRVLERGTH
+592 ENGQVLERGTH
-603 AELLERNGAYARLYN
+603 AELLAQNGAYARLYN

-625 GAAI
+625 GAAV

>member
-1 MADNRTSTATTSS
+1 MADNRTSTTTTT

-23 GGHGRGGRMI
+23 GGRGRGGRMI
-33 IAKPRDFRGTFR
+33 IAKPKDFRGTFR
-45 KLLRFMRPHWAGMV
+45 KLLQFMRPHWMGM
-59 TIILL
+59 TAIILL
-64 AGATTVASSLSPKI
+64 AGATTLASSLSPKI

-85 IVRGAQSLLQG
+85 IVRGAQSLLEG
-96 GSGVDFGILV
+96 GSGVDFD
-106 RILMLLMGIYIATS
+106 LLMAVYVATS
-120 VLRYAQNYVM
+120 LLRYAQNYVM

-140 LRQAVDQKLSR
+140 LRQAVDRKLSR

-187 FRSALSVIITLV
+187 FRSALSVVITLV
-199 MMFTISPRLT
+199 MMLTISPRLT

-264 EEACSQFSEINR
+264 EDACRQFSEINR

-294 IVGFIGNVGYV
+294 IVGFIGNAGYV

-361 VLDADEEL
+361 VLDADEEI

-377 PEESRGAVELTDV
+377 PPESRGAVEITDV
-390 HFGYEPGSEVIR
+390 HFGYEPGIEVIR

-455 VLRQRFGIVLQ
+455 VLRERFGMVLQ
-466 DTWLFHGTILEN
+466 DTWLFHGTIMEN
-478 IRYGRLDAADE
+478 IRYGRLDATDE

-522 SQGQRQLLTIARAI
+522 SQGQRKLLTIARAI
-536 LSNSEILILDEA
+536 LSDPEILILDEA

-554 RTEVLIQKAMKNLMQ
+554 RTEVLIQKAMKNLMK

-582 IRDSSMILML
+582 IRDSSVILML
-592 ENGRVLERGTH
+592 ENGQVLERGTH
-603 AELLERNGAYARLYN
+603 AELLAQNGAYARLYN

-625 GAAI
+625 GAAV

>member
-96 GSGVDFGILV
+96 GSGVDFGVLAW
-106 RILMLLMGIYIATS
+106 ILMLLMGIYIATS

-199 MMFTISPRLT
+199 MMLTISPRLT

-281 GRKAQFISGVLSP
+281 GRKAQFVSGVLSP

-478 IRYGRLDAADE
+478 IRYGRLDATDE

-536 LSNSEILILDEA
+536 LSNPEILILDEA

-625 GAAI
+625 GAAV

>member
-45 KLLRFMRPHWAGMV
+45 KLLRFMRPHWVGMV

-96 GSGVDFGILV
+96 GSGVDFAVLV
-106 RILMLLMGIYIATS
+106 RILMLLIGIYIATS

-199 MMFTISPRLT
+199 MMLTISPRLT

-281 GRKAQFISGVLSP
+281 GRKAQFVSGVLSP

-361 VLDADEEL
+361 VLDAGEEL
-369 PEREPPVI
+369 PEQEPPVI

-478 IRYGRLDAADE
+478 IRYGRLDATDE

-536 LSNSEILILDEA
+536 LSNPEILILDEA

-625 GAAI
+625 GAAV

>member
-199 MMFTISPRLT
+199 MMLTISPRLT

>member
-23 GGHGRGGRMI
+23 GGHGRGGQMI

-96 GSGVDFGILV
+96 GSGVNFGILV
-106 RILMLLMGIYIATS
+106 RILMLLIGIYIATS

-199 MMFTISPRLT
+199 MMLTISPRLT

-361 VLDADEEL
+361 VLDAGEEL

-455 VLRQRFGIVLQ
+455 VLRQRFGMVLQ
-466 DTWLFHGTILEN
+466 DTWLFYGTILEN
-478 IRYGRLDAADE
+478 IRYGRLDATDE

-536 LSNSEILILDEA
+536 LSNPEILILDEA

-625 GAAI
+625 GAAV